1 MTMYHPCL
9 LATIC
14 PPVFTAP
21 CLGFVDVTARALE
34 EACQ

>member
-1 MTMYHPCL
+1 MTMYHPYL

-14 PPVFTAP
+14 PAMFTASYM
-21 CLGFVDVTARALE
+21 GFVDVTARALE